1 VKGALSE
8 DAKPH
13 SVFNFKDYFGGH
25 LGAHVYQFELNKDE
39 SELRVRRLDFTKGTT
54 IGEYLMTEA
63 APGEGFTKIDQQPS
77 IISDM
82 LKDLGIKLQ
91 DQRPFEVLV
100 QPLGETDYFLYHEE
114 DRSHTGRHKV
124 YLINKDRKCV
134 DSILI
139 SKQNWVPVVDQMN
152 PSVFYLVNDGS
163 QKHL

>member
-39 SELRVRRLDFTKGTT
+39 SELKVRRLDFTKGTA

-63 APGEGFTKIDQQPS
+63 VPGEGFTKIEQQPS
-77 IISDM
+77 IISDT

-91 DQRPFEVLV
+91 DQRPFEVL
-100 QPLGETDYFLYHEE
+100 
-114 DRSHTGRHKV
+114 
-124 YLINKDRKCV
+124 I
-134 DSILI
+134 
-139 SKQNWVPVVDQMN
+139 
-152 PSVFYLVNDGS
+152 
-163 QKHL
+163 